1 MSKVYKLDLFKKCLV
16 LVCACMCFSFAD
28 VAKNSDAGSA
38 EARDNKAEVKKAAS
52 SSYEGV
58 RFVAPRAAYAKRYV
72 KWWTTEKA
80 LKFNTTQ
87 TLTVDYMKQKL
98 EILGEWQEKEP
109 GNLNSY
115 VWFTKEEKSGEIVA
129 TAGLEQ
135 ISWLNKTAYAN
146 YAVSEEHQR
155 KGIGRKTCYL
165 LLEKAFDEL
174 GFEKIYVTVALD
186 NVASQKIVKGY
197 GFQHEGVLRGHYK
210 IGKGRIDLEILGL
223 FADEWKK
230 VKQKLNS
237 EKGK

>member
-1 MSKVYKLDLFKKCLV
+1 MIMSKIYKLSIFRKFILL
-16 LVCACMCFSFAD
+16 ACVFTCFSFAE
-28 VAKNSDAGSA
+28 VAKKGDSASALENKVVVSTVSSD
-38 EARDNKAEVKKAAS
+38 
-52 SSYEGV
+52 SYKGV

-80 LKFNTTQ
+80 LRFNTTQ

-155 KGIGRKTCYL
+155 KGIGKKTFYL
-165 LLEKAFDEL
+165 LLQKAFEEL
-174 GFEKIYVTVALD
+174 GLEKIYATVALD
-186 NVASQKIVKGY
+186 NVASQKIIKSY

-230 VKQKLNS
+230 IKEKLNS
-237 EKGK
+237 EKNK